1 MLPQIQKG
9 FLKMTRIHKNKGL
22 DYLLD
27 LLRLALLLMGSNPSA
42 RRF

>member
-1 MLPQIQKG
+1 
-9 FLKMTRIHKNKGL
+9 MTFIAKNKGL

-27 LLRLALLLMGSNPSA
+27 LLRLALLVMGSNPSA